1 MKPNGG
7 SRSDSPLLRDAHGYP
22 VVLGGQGRSPERV
35 GRDADLVTSLAWTV
49 FILTLGIGIGAVIVA
64 VWL

>member
-7 SRSDSPLLRDAHGYP
+7 SRSDGPLLRDPHGYP

-35 GRDADLVTSLAWTV
+35 GRDADLMAAVLWTTFV
-49 FILTLGIGIGAVIVA
+49 LVVGIGIGAVIVA